1 MRLPPLVYVLGY
13 AGLIPFLAGPLWLS
27 IAPLTA
33 PPWLDHLWLLYA
45 AMIAS
50 FMAGTFWGMSLLVA
64 EGTNGMIGMALSA
77 VLFILSWATLALP
90 FRPCLFAL
98 AGVFV
103 LLVAAE
109 VWRERTID
117 PLSGYFT
124 LRATLTLQAPAP
136 RMDAASS
143 APHGTAIATVA

>member
-1 MRLPPLVYVLGY
+1 MRLPPLVFALGY
-13 AGLIPFLAGPLWLS
+13 AGLIPFLMGPAWLAFS
-27 IAPLTA
+27 PHTV

-50 FMAGTFWGMSLLVA
+50 FMAGTFWGMSLLVV
-64 EGTNGMIGMALSA
+64 EGTEGRIGMVLSS
-77 VLFILSWATLALP
+77 VLFLLAWGVLALP
-90 FRPCLFAL
+90 FRWCLFGL

-124 LRATLTLQAPAP
+124 LRATLTIGVLA
-136 RMDAASS
+136 
-143 APHGTAIATVA
+143 AIAWRVMLGV

>member
-1 MRLPPLVYVLGY
+1 MKLPPLVYALGY
-13 AGLIPFLAGPLWLS
+13 AGLIPFLAGPVWLS
-27 IAPLTA
+27 FAPQSA

-50 FMAGTFWGMSLLVA
+50 FMSGTFWGMSLLVA
-64 EGTNGMIGMALSA
+64 EGPNGMIGMAMSA
-77 VLFILSWATLALP
+77 VLFLLSWGALALP
-90 FRPCLFAL
+90 FRLCLFAL

-124 LRATLTLQAPAP
+124 LRASLTIGVLL
-136 RMDAASS
+136 
-143 APHGTAIATVA
+143 TIAWRVILGV

>member
-1 MRLPPLVYVLGY
+1 MKLPPLVFALGY
-13 AGLIPFLAGPLWLS
+13 AGLIPFLVGPAWLS
-27 IAPLTA
+27 FAPQSA

-64 EGTNGMIGMALSA
+64 EGPNGMLGMALSA
-77 VLFILSWATLALP
+77 LLFMLAWGALALP
-90 FRPCLFAL
+90 FRPSLFAL

-124 LRATLTLQAPAP
+124 LRATLTIGVLL
-136 RMDAASS
+136 
-143 APHGTAIATVA
+143 TIAWRVMLGV

>member
-1 MRLPPLVYVLGY
+1 MKLPPLVFALGY
-13 AGLIPFLAGPLWLS
+13 AGLLPFLLGPAWLTLS
-27 IAPLTA
+27 PLTA

-64 EGTNGMIGMALSA
+64 QGPNGMIGMALSA
-77 VLFILSWATLALP
+77 ALFLLSWATLALP
-90 FRPCLFAL
+90 FRLCLFAL

-109 VWRERTID
+109 MWRERTID

-124 LRATLTLQAPAP
+124 LRATLTIGVLL
-136 RMDAASS
+136 
-143 APHGTAIATVA
+143 TIAWRVMLGV

>member
-1 MRLPPLVYVLGY
+1 MRLPPLVFVLGY
-13 AGLIPFLAGPLWLS
+13 AGLIPFLLGPAWLTFS
-27 IAPLTA
+27 PQTA
-33 PPWLDHLWLLYA
+33 PDWLDRLWLLYA

-64 EGTNGMIGMALSA
+64 EGTEGMIGMGLSA
-77 VLFILSWATLALP
+77 VLFMLAWGTLALP
-90 FRPCLFAL
+90 FRQCLFAL

-124 LRATLTLQAPAP
+124 LRATLTIGVLA
-136 RMDAASS
+136 
-143 APHGTAIATVA
+143 TIAWRVMLGV

>member
-1 MRLPPLVYVLGY
+1 MRLPPLVFALGY
-13 AGLIPFLAGPLWLS
+13 TGLIPFLIGPLWLTLS
-27 IAPLTA
+27 PLTA

-64 EGTNGMIGMALSA
+64 EGPNGMIGMALSA
-77 VLFILSWATLALP
+77 VLFLLSWATLALS
-90 FRPCLFAL
+90 FRLCLFAL

-124 LRATLTLQAPAP
+124 LRATLTLGVLA
-136 RMDAASS
+136 
-143 APHGTAIATVA
+143 TIAWRVVLGV

>member
-1 MRLPPLVYVLGY
+1 MKLPPLVFALGY
-13 AGLIPFLAGPLWLS
+13 AGLLPFLAGPLWL
-27 IAPLTA
+27 AYWPHTA
-33 PPWLDHLWLLYA
+33 PPWLDRLWLLYA

-64 EGTNGMIGMALSA
+64 EGANGMIGMVLSG
-77 VLFILSWATLALP
+77 VLFLLAWGTLALP
-90 FRPCLFAL
+90 FHSSLYAL

-124 LRATLTLQAPAP
+124 LRAMLTIGALA
-136 RMDAASS
+136 
-143 APHGTAIATVA
+143 TIAWRLKLGV